1 MLQYAVQIAILRFSF
16 ISLKEFLK
24 FINNQSELPP
34 MPKEYVDMHTPEI
47 QSNLPMK
54 SAPMELKRDKIEFT
68 TFTCILADGLLLSP
82 PNRLDDGARW
92 FSGNFYSDHNIFLSN
107 AGEKV
112 NFYMFQV

>member
-34 MPKEYVDMHTPEI
+34 MPKEYVDMHTPDI
-47 QSNLPMK
+47 QANLPMK

-68 TFTCILADGLLLSP
+68 PFASILALLLP
-82 PNRLDDGARW
+82 PNRRW
-92 FSGNFYSDHNIFLSN
+92 WFRGTFIVALIDFC
-107 AGEKV
+107 AKCWR
-112 NFYMFQV
+112 